1 MDPVVTARVP
11 AGIKTR
17 GVEVLHEIGSNT
29 SELINA
35 AFEYVIKERQ
45 LPRAQSGIP
54 VAVERKTLDP
64 EQRKTLD
71 EFMGSVKTPV
81 PPEWANCSFE
91 ELLEQAMETRYAHLR

>member
-17 GVEVLHEIGSNT
+17 GVEVLNEIGSTT

-45 LPRAQSGIP
+45 LPHAKSGNP
-54 VAVERKTLDP
+54 VAPEDKSLDDD
-64 EQRKTLD
+64 QRKELA
-71 EFMGSVKTPV
+71 EFMGSVKVPV
-81 PPEWANCSFE
+81 PSEWADLPFE
-91 ELLEQAMETRYAHLR
+91 DLLNQAMRERYAHLR